1 MIIYPAIDLSEGK
14 IVRLKQGNFSKK
26 TIYNY
31 NVKAQVNEFE
41 RYGAEWIHV
50 VDLDGA
56 LSGKNENKKIIE
68 EILGATNCNIQLGG
82 GIRSLKNIE
91 SWIDLGVSRVII
103 GTAAIKNKELVRDA
117 VRLFPKK
124 ISVGLDLL
132 NDKVAIKGWT
142 ETVDNKSADFYFKK
156 FSDLGVESIIYTD
169 ISKDGLL
176 SGPNI
181 KKINYFQDIIEVPLV
196 ASGGVSSLDDL
207 LNLKKSNVFGTIV
220 GKAIYDKKVDIKK
233 IFHLVS

>member
-68 EILGATNCNIQLGG
+68 EILGATNCKIQLGG

-103 GTAAIKNKELVRDA
+103 GTAAIKKKELVREA
-117 VRLFPKK
+117 VRFFPKK

-132 NDKVAIKGWT
+132 NEKVAIKGWT

-220 GKAIYDKKVDIKK
+220 GKAIYDKKVDVKK